1 MLDSA
6 LSKSLTLVNSRPWH
20 FLSDLIRQP
29 KQNCRYPFQIRRCFY
44 GKRSFKLYYYVS
56 GLAYSL
62 VLDLVVFHS
71 LFWNNNA
78 LWYFKDIFKNFS
90 TEEFL
95 KFYCLFIHLPFYFL
109 FPQKSRVL
117 SSVLS
122 QPLEQWQARRRP
134 SGPFIKW
141 LNLVYE
147 FSWTAW

>member
-29 KQNCRYPFQIRRCFY
+29 KQNCKYHFQIRRCFY

-78 LWYFKDIFKNFS
+78 LWYFKDIFKCFVQV
-90 TEEFL
+90 FL
-95 KFYCLFIHLPFYFL
+95 CPQLAGWCKLPNWYYLINCPWKCLFSPVVLP
-109 FPQKSRVL
+109 VL
-117 SSVLS
+117 L
-122 QPLEQWQARRRP
+122 
-134 SGPFIKW
+134 IKPVS
-141 LNLVYE
+141 LKQR
-147 FSWTAW
+147 